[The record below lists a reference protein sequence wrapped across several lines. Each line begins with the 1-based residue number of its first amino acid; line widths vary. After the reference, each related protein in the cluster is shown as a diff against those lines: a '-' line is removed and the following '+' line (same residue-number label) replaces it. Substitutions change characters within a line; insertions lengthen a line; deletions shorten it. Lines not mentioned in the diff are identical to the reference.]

1 LLRQHADI
9 RPACELHTH
18 RLWDA
23 HADTYGGRDGYTY
36 SNCYC
41 DRAFANTDGNSHCDG
56 AFANT
61 DSNGECDRTTAAY
74 TDATSAADTAASTV
88 IR

>member
-1 LLRQHADI
+1 MLRIHTDI

-41 DRAFANTDGNSHCDG
+41 DRAFANTD
-56 AFANT
+56 
-61 DSNGECDRTTAAY
+61 SNGECDRTTAAY